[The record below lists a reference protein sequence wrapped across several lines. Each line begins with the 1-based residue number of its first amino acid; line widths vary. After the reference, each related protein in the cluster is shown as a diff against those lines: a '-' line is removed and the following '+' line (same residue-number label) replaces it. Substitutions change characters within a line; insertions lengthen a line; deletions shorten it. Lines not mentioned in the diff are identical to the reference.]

1 MWNYPAF
8 LLLIPVLLG
17 CILQSLCLCHFR
29 DQMYQSKVI
38 LNIPGFPFVSVA
50 LVVMTPLS
58 CLMFVILPFFS
69 LIRVARGCQF
79 Y

>member
-1 MWNYPAF
+1 
-8 LLLIPVLLG
+8 
-17 CILQSLCLCHFR
+17 
-29 DQMYQSKVI
+29 MYQSKVI